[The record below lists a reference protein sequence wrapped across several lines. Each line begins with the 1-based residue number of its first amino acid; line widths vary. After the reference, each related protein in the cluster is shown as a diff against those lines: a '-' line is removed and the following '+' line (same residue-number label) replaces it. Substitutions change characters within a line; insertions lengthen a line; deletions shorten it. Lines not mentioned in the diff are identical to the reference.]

1 MAHTYNAST
10 GRLRQGGLQV
20 QGQPKLLSEAVSEN
34 QQKEKPGFLRG
45 GRIDDT
51 LKRVGG
57 GIDGILTIVGRH

>member
-10 GRLRQGGLQV
+10 GRLRQGV

-34 QQKEKPGFLRG
+34 QQKERPGFLRG
-45 GRIDDT
+45 GGIDDT

>member
-34 QQKEKPGFLRG
+34 QQKKSLGSLGEEGLMIPSKEWEEGLMASSQ
-45 GRIDDT
+45 
-51 LKRVGG
+51 
-57 GIDGILTIVGRH
+57 